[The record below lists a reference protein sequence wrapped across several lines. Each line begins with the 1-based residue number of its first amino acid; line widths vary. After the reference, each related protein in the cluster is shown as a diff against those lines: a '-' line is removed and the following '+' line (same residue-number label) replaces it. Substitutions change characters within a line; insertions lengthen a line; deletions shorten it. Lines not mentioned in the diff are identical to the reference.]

1 MVMTMQN
8 MVMEVVSILKDMTMK
23 DMLSSRLFS
32 CRMDMGVVSIL
43 VVEVM
48 TMKDMVM
55 GVVSISWRI

>member
-23 DMLSSRLFS
+23 DMLSSRLFP
-32 CRMDMGVVSIL
+32 CRMVMGVVSIL
-43 VVEVM
+43 AVEVM